1 MNMNAEK
8 LIYIVLSDINKK
20 VLLYTLN
27 EPYNEKEDYIKI
39 YASEFT
45 ENDEPIESQM
55 SDEVHQEVRKAIAS
69 IGREEIMGFQILA
82 MPPIDLSKLNGKP
95 FAIPKIFK
103 ECINNVIK
111 KADENLD
118 NDRSL
123 ETPIVE
129 TFTDQNSVS
138 TVQPNEDSANLMQET
153 PVTENVP
160 LQNEQVSAETDIANE
175 PKMEEDVKTESDEPA
190 IPEIEEEYNIT
201 AEESPRLDSQKD
213 EPTSLSV
220 TDFSEHPSENAPK
233 EEITESNNA
242 PLDNLEVAP
251 SLEDLENAL
260 DILNRYIKCEKQKS
274 MNTDLSSRKT
284 EDKPYEVESSGEVL
298 SDKDEVLVDKKDE
311 VVANS
316 DQLINPFPDNNNVFP
331 VEDSSFFVSP
341 SEDRITAENVPYVA
355 TSNIGEVQNE
365 QKETLNSSI
374 NANDSSVEPVVMP
387 DNFVG
392 KSNPNFDIEGLG
404 PSTLNSDGDIFKFVA

>member
-82 MPPIDLSKLNGKP
+82 MPTIDLSKLNGKP

-201 AEESPRLDSQKD
+201 AE
-213 EPTSLSV
+213 
-220 TDFSEHPSENAPK
+220 
-233 EEITESNNA
+233 
-242 PLDNLEVAP
+242 
-251 SLEDLENAL
+251 
-260 DILNRYIKCEKQKS
+260 
-274 MNTDLSSRKT
+274 
-284 EDKPYEVESSGEVL
+284 
-298 SDKDEVLVDKKDE
+298 
-311 VVANS
+311 
-316 DQLINPFPDNNNVFP
+316 
-331 VEDSSFFVSP
+331 
-341 SEDRITAENVPYVA
+341 
-355 TSNIGEVQNE
+355 
-365 QKETLNSSI
+365 
-374 NANDSSVEPVVMP
+374 
-387 DNFVG
+387 
-392 KSNPNFDIEGLG
+392 
-404 PSTLNSDGDIFKFVA
+404 